1 MKRILFILLLT
12 IPFIGF
18 GKDGERVNQIDWP
31 EGLVSECEKMLS
43 KLMYADPI
51 PDEVQSMLTDLPTYE
66 EIAKCVCNTMQEKY
80 PKMTDIEEI
89 ENISVSDSELV
100 PLLTNC
106 MGEDFKKLIRMIE
119 ESYDPE
125 DETQDF

>member
-1 MKRILFILLLT
+1 MKKILFIILLT

-18 GKDGERVNQIDWP
+18 GKDRERGNQIDWP

-51 PDEVQSMLTDLPTYE
+51 PDEVQSMLSDLPTYE

-80 PKMTDIEEI
+80 PKM
-89 ENISVSDSELV
+89 
-100 PLLTNC
+100 
-106 MGEDFKKLIRMIE
+106 
-119 ESYDPE
+119 
-125 DETQDF
+125 DEHQSSS